1 VPDSWI
7 LRFRRAL
14 AGWIALTLLG
24 PPASVPTGPDDPE
37 SWQAIDYIHD
47 QLTEQL
53 KNQNAV
59 WAEMDGRLRLILG
72 ITGIVFAAVLGFQRA
87 ATYLLFPVGALTI
100 VSVVLFMVAAS
111 IAALAFRTR
120 DFNWPPSPQ
129 GLYQGYL
136 QHDPRMAKRSTCL
149 AIIFAYIGMA
159 RSSRVRTTVS
169 ISPSRSRL
177 RRCWYSGLG

>member
-1 VPDSWI
+1 MPDSWI
-7 LRFRRAL
+7 LRLRRAL
-14 AGWIALTLLG
+14 AGRIAPTPRVL
-24 PPASVPTGPDDPE
+24 PVSVPTDPDDPE
-37 SWQAIDYIHD
+37 SWQAIDHIHD

-100 VSVVLFMVAAS
+100 LSVGLFMVAAL

-120 DFNWPPSPQ
+120 DFNWPPNPQ

-136 QHDPRMAKRSTCL
+136 HRDPRMAKQSTCL
-149 AIIFAYIGMA
+149 AIIFAYNRNG
-159 RSSRVRTTVS
+159 S
-169 ISPSRSRL
+169 IIQEKNR
-177 RRCWYSGLG
+177 